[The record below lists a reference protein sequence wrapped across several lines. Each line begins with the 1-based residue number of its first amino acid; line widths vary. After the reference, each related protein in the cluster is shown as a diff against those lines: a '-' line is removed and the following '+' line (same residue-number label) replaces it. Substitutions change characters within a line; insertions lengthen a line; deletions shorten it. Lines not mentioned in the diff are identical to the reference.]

1 MEYWP
6 FRYYMYEIAYEYNSS
21 YYISQYVPMND
32 IISHF
37 YNLVRLKYNTLAPV
51 CVIRLL
57 FPP

>member
-6 FRYYMYEIAYEYNSS
+6 FRYYEFAYEYNGS

-32 IISHF
+32 IISHI
-37 YNLVRLKYNTLAPV
+37 YILARLKYNTLAPV
-51 CVIRLL
+51 CVIKLL